1 MRRYGSRG
9 LYLGFTPTFARE
21 ITANAVYF
29 YSYEYVMRLFAG
41 GESSAHAPIEAA
53 FLAGGIAGSSSW
65 FFTYP
70 VDYVKTV
77 MQSQDL
83 DRPRYK
89 NVKDCA
95 VQQYRSEGYKAFFKG
110 LGITMLRS
118 FPVNAVAFFSFEYL
132 MRMMGWKKE

>member
-1 MRRYGSRG
+1 MRG
-9 LYLGFTPTFARE
+9 LFLGFSPTFIRE
-21 ITANAVYF
+21 VSANAVYF
-29 YSYEYVMRLFAG
+29 YSYEYIMRLFAD

-53 FLAGGIAGSSSW
+53 FLAGGIAGSNSW
-65 FFTYP
+65 LFTYP

-83 DRPRYK
+83 NKLKYRGMI
-89 NVKDCA
+89 DCA
-95 VQQYRSEGYKAFFKG
+95 RQHYRSEGYQTFFKG

-132 MRMMGWKKE
+132 MRFMGWKKKE